1 LKILREV
8 KNKNMTV
15 ERLFYFI
22 DINNDKEIT
31 PGELKD
37 GIY

>member
-1 LKILREV
+1 LREV

-22 DINNDKEIT
+22 DINNDNEIT
-31 PGELKD
+31 TGELKN
-37 GIY
+37 GNN